1 VKAHRRQRGGRA
13 PGRGSILAPARGMS
27 PLEIALLVVAGAE
40 FVACLWNWASLD
52 SGPWFVAGLGELIIL
67 GQVVIAAGWRG
78 RAMYWRGEAER
89 LDAHLA
95 GFRKYLRDRLPP
107 DMP

>member
-1 VKAHRRQRGGRA
+1 
-13 PGRGSILAPARGMS
+13 MS

-40 FVACLWNWASLD
+40 FVLCLWNWASVTQ
-52 SGPWFVAGLGELIIL
+52 GGAWFVAGLGELIIL
-67 GQVVIAAGWRG
+67 CQVIVAASWRA
-78 RAMYWRGEAER
+78 RAMYWRAQTER

-95 GFRKYLRDRLPP
+95 GIRDFLTDRLPP